1 MPLIDNEGKK
11 ICLTLITTEREE
23 EGKRRRERMRDWVTK
38 RKEGGERGD
47 KERVRMGEKKRRKK
61 EG

>member
-1 MPLIDNEGKK
+1 M
-11 ICLTLITTEREE
+11 TLITTEREE
-23 EGKRRRERMRDWVTK
+23 EGKRRRERMGDWVRK

>member
-1 MPLIDNEGKK
+1 MPLIDIEGKK

-23 EGKRRRERMRDWVTK
+23 EGKRRRERMGDWVRK